1 MATLP
6 RFAVLAQQERADE
19 AFRQECADRAREYVL
34 RVRARRAARQ
44 QGRVISFVCFTA
56 TAVMIWLSWQL
67 ASLLA
72 WLLNN

>member
-1 MATLP
+1 MALLP
-6 RFAVLAQQERADE
+6 NFIVEAQHERADAE
-19 AFRQECADRAREYVL
+19 FRALCADRAREYVL

-56 TAVMIWLSWQL
+56 VGTMVWVSWQL

>member
-19 AFRQECADRAREYVL
+19 LFRQECADRAREYVM
-34 RVRARRAARQ
+34 RVRARKIYQRNVRLFGLAVA
-44 QGRVISFVCFTA
+44 STAA
-56 TAVMIWLSWQL
+56 TALFVGWQI
-67 ASLLA
+67 ASVVA

>member
-1 MATLP
+1 MAMLP
-6 RFAVLAQQERADE
+6 NFIVEQNAERAE
-19 AFRQECADRAREYVL
+19 AAFRQECADRAREYVL

-44 QGRVISFVCFTA
+44 QSRLISFVCFTA
-56 TAVMIWLSWQL
+56 VGTMVWVSWQL